1 MKRDRPVASGS
12 TIDDGGAMLIAHS
25 RVQETGSGTGRT
37 TFRHPVT
44 AQACT
49 FEVKFNFSLVT
60 PKRIEGYTEGQV
72 GQWRWDSCRYLNEEV
87 KRSVPFVWVPQ

>member
-1 MKRDRPVASGS
+1 
-12 TIDDGGAMLIAHS
+12 
-25 RVQETGSGTGRT
+25 
-37 TFRHPVT
+37 VT